1 MLILLLLSEYLK
13 LLLDYLKL
21 LLDYPEFSAALSQIR
36 LQNYIAEEWCFP
48 IIGHYGTKFPIIGHY
63 SSSMLTP

>member
-36 LQNYIAEEWCFP
+36 LQNYNMPQWRCPFLSVSV
-48 IIGHYGTKFPIIGHY
+48 T
-63 SSSMLTP
+63 